1 MEQKSPEHTSQMGF
15 NPKREPV
22 EPPADEESG
31 DPLMEEQME
40 MSSVM
45 DSSAERITPSQ
56 MSTIW
61 KPDLSRNAN
70 DTSSPG
76 KFKICYDQIEKV
88 DEKLKKNY
96 FVLFLIIYSTL
107 HRQTQIFYC
116 TEDVLNRAK
125 HGPIIFILTWKV
137 R

>member
-1 MEQKSPEHTSQMGF
+1 
-15 NPKREPV
+15 
-22 EPPADEESG
+22 
-31 DPLMEEQME
+31 MEEQME

-88 DEKLKKNY
+88 DEKLKKKLFC
-96 FVLFLIIYSTL
+96 FVPYYLFDIAPSDTNILL
-107 HRQTQIFYC
+107 HRRCFKPC
-116 TEDVLNRAK
+116 
-125 HGPIIFILTWKV
+125 
-137 R
+137 